1 MRVMEAVC
9 VLVMVTEGLLVGAPV
24 FVDVFVFV
32 WVCVPVIVTLGLV
45 VLSLVPDTEAV
56 TEGLLVVTPLG
67 VVDLVTVGLA
77 VREAVLDRVKEL
89 V

>member
-1 MRVMEAVC
+1 
-9 VLVMVTEGLLVGAPV
+9 MVTEGVLVTAAV
-24 FVDVFVFV
+24 FVVVFVFV
-32 WVCVPVIVTLGLV
+32 WVLVPVIVTLGLAV
-45 VLSLVPDTEAV
+45 RPPVPDTEGLA
-56 TEGLLVVTPLG
+56 EGLFVTAPLG